1 MNSPIEF
8 NRQRYSKLE
17 AIRARGID
25 PYPVRY
31 DVSHPAQSILDQAED
46 LIESAEPVSVAGRI
60 TSKRGHGKSGFAHLL
75 DRTGRIQIY
84 VRLDRIGSD
93 VYEIFDELIEVGDYL
108 GVKGTVF
115 TTRTGETTVMVDE
128 MELLSKS
135 LRALPEKWHGLRDI
149 ETRYRQRYVD
159 LVINPGVKE
168 VFLKRSRLI
177 RSVQRFMDGEGFVEV
192 ETPILQPL
200 YGGALARP
208 FKTHHQA
215 LDMPLFMRI
224 ADELYLKRLIVGGME
239 RVYEIGHDF
248 RNEGIDRTHNP
259 EFTMLEFYIA
269 YVDYRFIMD
278 LVERLF
284 TSVFQDVN
292 GTLNHTYQGRSIDMT
307 PPWPRISMLDAIR
320 EYGDVDVTGMP
331 TAELAAVCG
340 ERGLDVDPE
349 LGRGKMIDG
358 LFEHFVQDRL
368 LNPTFITD
376 YPVEISPLAKR
387 HPDNPELTE
396 RFEMFICGSEFA
408 NAFSELNDPMDQRRR
423 FEEQVEMQRKG
434 DGEAH
439 AMDEDFLRAMEYGMP
454 PTGGCGIGIDRLAM
468 LITDSANIKD
478 VLLFPHMRR
487 ESFDGE
493 PGAPDSPD
501 GTSEPGGPDDPDG
514 TSEPGGPDDRDGTGA
529 EMENG
534 TGEADGLADRASGT

>member
-1 MNSPIEF
+1 MPTERRTVRSPPRQPSGNSHRDLRSNRVNSPNDF
-8 NRQRYSKLE
+8 NRQRHDKLDE
-17 AIRARGID
+17 IRARGID

-31 DVSHPAQSILDQAED
+31 DVSHPAQSILEHAED
-46 LIESAEPVSVAGRI
+46 LIESAEPVTVAGRI
-60 TSKRGHGKSGFAHLL
+60 VSKRGHGKSGFAHLL

-84 VRLDRIGSD
+84 VRLDRIGSAEF
-93 VYEIFDELIEVGDYL
+93 EIYDELIEVGDYL
-108 GVKGTVF
+108 GVRGAVF
-115 TTRTGETTVMVDE
+115 RTRTGEITVMADE
-128 MELLSKS
+128 LKLLSKS

-159 LVINPGVKE
+159 LIINPGVKE

-177 RSVQRFMDGEGFVEV
+177 RSIQRFMDGEGFVEV

-208 FKTHHQA
+208 FRTHHQA

-284 TSVFQDVN
+284 VSVFQDVA
-292 GTLNHTYQGRSIDMT
+292 GTLDHAYQGQSIDMT

-320 EYGDVDVTGMP
+320 EYAEIDVSGK
-331 TAELAAVCG
+331 TAQELARVCLD
-340 ERGLDVDPE
+340 RGLEVNVE
-349 LGRGKMIDG
+349 LGRGKMIDE
-358 LFEHFVQDRL
+358 LFERFVQDRL
-368 LNPTFITD
+368 VNPTFITD

-387 HPDNPELTE
+387 HRENPELTE
-396 RFEMFICGSEFA
+396 RFELFICGSEFA
-408 NAFSELNDPMDQRRR
+408 NAFSELNDPLDQRRR
-423 FEEQVEMQRKG
+423 FEEQAEMQRKG

-468 LITDSANIKD
+468 LVTDSANIKD

-487 ESFDGE
+487 ES
-493 PGAPDSPD
+493 PD
-501 GTSEPGGPDDPDG
+501 GT
-514 TSEPGGPDDRDGTGA
+514 T
-529 EMENG
+529 
-534 TGEADGLADRASGT
+534 

>member
-1 MNSPIEF
+1 VNSPNEI
-8 NRQRYSKLE
+8 NQQRYGKLDE
-17 AIRARGID
+17 IRARGID
-25 PYPVRY
+25 PYPVRF
-31 DVSHPAQSILDQAED
+31 DVSHPAQTILESAED
-46 LIESAEPVSVAGRI
+46 LIESTAPVTVAGRI
-60 TSKRGHGKSGFAHLL
+60 LSKRGHGKSGFAHLL
-75 DRTGRIQIY
+75 DRTGRIQVY
-84 VRLDRIGSD
+84 VRVDRVGTGD
-93 VYEIFDELIEVGDYL
+93 YEVFDQMIEVGDYL

-115 TTRTGETTVMVDE
+115 TTRTGEITVMVDE
-128 MELLSKS
+128 LTLLSKS
-135 LRALPEKWHGLRDI
+135 LRTLPEKWHGLRDV

-159 LVINPGVKE
+159 LIINPGVKE

-177 RSVQRFMDGEGFVEV
+177 RSIQRFMDEEGFIEV

-269 YVDYRFIMD
+269 YVDYQYIMD

-284 TSVFQDVN
+284 IGVFQDVN
-292 GTLNHTYQGRSIDMT
+292 GTLEHTYQGQPIDLT
-307 PPWPRISMLDAIR
+307 PPWPRLSMLDTIS
-320 EYGDVDVTGMP
+320 EYAQIDVAGMS
-331 TAELAAVCG
+331 TEELAAACG
-340 ERGLDVDPE
+340 ERGIEVNVE
-349 LGRGKMIDG
+349 LGRGKMVDG
-358 LFEHFVQDRL
+358 LFERFVQDHL
-368 LNPTFITD
+368 VNPTFITD

-387 HPDNPELTE
+387 RRDNPELTE
-396 RFEMFICGSEFA
+396 RFELFICGSEFA
-408 NAFSELNDPMDQRRR
+408 NAFSELNDPVDQRRR
-423 FEEQVEMQRKG
+423 FEEQVEMQRRG

-468 LITDSANIKD
+468 LVTDSANIKD
-478 VLLFPHMRR
+478 VLLFPHLRR

-493 PGAPDSPD
+493 SGE
-501 GTSEPGGPDDPDG
+501 TEGP
-514 TSEPGGPDDRDGTGA
+514 
-529 EMENG
+529 
-534 TGEADGLADRASGT
+534 ADRAAGG

>member
-1 MNSPIEF
+1 MNRPIEF

-17 AIRARGID
+17 EIRARGID

-31 DVSHPAQSILDQAED
+31 DVTHPAQSILDQAEA
-46 LIESAEPVSVAGRI
+46 LIESAEPVAAAGRI

-84 VRLDRIGSD
+84 VRLDRVGPEAYE
-93 VYEIFDELIEVGDYL
+93 VYDQLIEVGDYL
-108 GVKGTVF
+108 GVKGAVF
-115 TTRTGETTVMVDE
+115 TTRTGETTVMADE
-128 MELLSKS
+128 LTLLSKS

-159 LVINPGVKE
+159 LIINPGVKE

-177 RSVQRFMDGEGFVEV
+177 RSIQRFMDGEGFIEV

-269 YVDYRFIMD
+269 YVDYQYIMD

-284 TSVFQDVN
+284 VAVFEEVN
-292 GTLNHTYQGRSIDMT
+292 GTLEHAYQDQPIDLT
-307 PPWPRISMLDAIR
+307 PPWPRIPMLEAIR
-320 EYGDVDVTGMP
+320 THSGIDVAGLATG
-331 TAELAAVCG
+331 ELAAVCG

-349 LGRGKMIDG
+349 LGRGRMIDG

-368 LNPTFITD
+368 VNPTFITD

-387 HPDNPELTE
+387 RGDDPDLTE
-396 RFEMFICGSEFA
+396 RFELFICGSEFA
-408 NAFSELNDPMDQRRR
+408 NAFTELNDPVDQRRR

-468 LITDSANIKD
+468 LVTDSANIKD
-478 VLLFPHMRR
+478 VLLFPHLRR
-487 ESFDGE
+487 EAFED
-493 PGAPDSPD
+493 
-501 GTSEPGGPDDPDG
+501 EPGGPDGAEDDG
-514 TSEPGGPDDRDGTGA
+514 EDGPD
-529 EMENG
+529 
-534 TGEADGLADRASGT
+534 EADGRPDRASGAQDAE

>member
-1 MNSPIEF
+1 MNSPNDF
-8 NRQRYSKLE
+8 NRQRHDKLDE
-17 AIRARGID
+17 IRARGID

-31 DVSHPAQSILDQAED
+31 DVSHPAQSIIEQAED
-46 LIESAEPVSVAGRI
+46 LIESAEPVTVAGRI
-60 TSKRGHGKSGFAHLL
+60 VSKRGHGKSGFAHLL

-84 VRLDRIGSD
+84 VRLDRVDSGE
-93 VYEIFDELIEVGDYL
+93 YEIYDELIEVGDFL
-108 GVKGTVF
+108 GVRGAVF
-115 TTRTGETTVMVDE
+115 RTRTGEITVMADE
-128 MELLSKS
+128 LKLLSKS

-159 LVINPGVKE
+159 LIINPGVKE

-177 RSVQRFMDGEGFVEV
+177 RSIQQFMDGEGFVEV

-269 YVDYRFIMD
+269 YVDYRYIMD

-284 TSVFQDVN
+284 VRVFQEVN
-292 GTLNHTYQGRSIDMT
+292 GTLDHAYQGQPIDMT
-307 PPWPRISMLDAIR
+307 PPWPRLSMLDAIR
-320 EYGDVDVTGMP
+320 EYAEIDVSDM
-331 TAELAAVCG
+331 TAGELAQVCG
-340 ERGLDVDPE
+340 DRGLEVNVE
-349 LGRGKMIDG
+349 LGRGKMIDEI
-358 LFEHFVQDRL
+358 FERFVQDRL
-368 LNPTFITD
+368 VNPTFITD

-387 HPDNPELTE
+387 HRENPELTE
-396 RFEMFICGSEFA
+396 RFELFICGSEFA
-408 NAFSELNDPMDQRRR
+408 NAFSELNDPLDQRRR
-423 FEEQVEMQRKG
+423 FEEQVEMQRRG

-454 PTGGCGIGIDRLAM
+454 PTGGCGVGIDRLAM
-468 LITDSANIKD
+468 LITDSTNIKD
-478 VLLFPHMRR
+478 VLLFPHLRR
-487 ESFDGE
+487 ESLDGE
-493 PGAPDSPD
+493 PAGPGEPGEPAGP
-501 GTSEPGGPDDPDG
+501 GEPGGP
-514 TSEPGGPDDRDGTGA
+514 GGPEDQVAT
-529 EMENG
+529 
-534 TGEADGLADRASGT
+534 

>member
-1 MNSPIEF
+1 MNRPNDI
-8 NRQRYSKLE
+8 NRQRHNKLE
-17 AIRARGID
+17 EIRTRGID
-25 PYPVRY
+25 PYPVRF
-31 DVSHPAQSILDQAED
+31 DVSHPAQSILEKAED
-46 LIESAEPVSVAGRI
+46 LIEAGTPVTVAGRI
-60 TSKRGHGKSGFAHLL
+60 ISMRGHGKSSFAHLL

-84 VRLDRIGSD
+84 VRLDRVGSGD
-93 VYEIFDELIEVGDYL
+93 YEIYDQLIEVGDFL
-108 GVKGTVF
+108 GIRGTVF
-115 TTRTGETTVMVDE
+115 KTRTGEITVIADE
-128 MELLSKS
+128 LKLLSKS

-149 ETRYRQRYVD
+149 EIRYRQRYLD
-159 LVINPGVKE
+159 LIINPGVKE

-177 RSVQRFMDGEGFVEV
+177 RSIQRFMDGEGFVEV

-269 YVDYRFIMD
+269 YVDYEYIMD

-284 TSVFQDVN
+284 VIVFQEIS
-292 GTLNHTYQGRSIDMT
+292 GTLNHTYQGQPIDMT
-307 PPWPRISMLDAIR
+307 PPWPRLSMLEAIR
-320 EYGDVDVTGMP
+320 EYADIDVNDMT
-331 TAELAAVCG
+331 TEELAAVCRN
-340 ERGLDVDPE
+340 RGLDVNVA
-349 LGRGKMIDG
+349 LGRGKIIDE
-358 LFEHFVQDRL
+358 LFECFVQDRL
-368 LNPTFITD
+368 VNPTFITD

-387 HPDNPELTE
+387 HRDNPELTE
-396 RFEMFICGSEFA
+396 RFELFICGSEFA
-408 NAFSELNDPMDQRRR
+408 NAFSELNDPVDQRRR
-423 FEEQVEMQRKG
+423 FEQQVEMQRMG

-454 PTGGCGIGIDRLAM
+454 PTGGCGIGIDRLTM

-478 VLLFPHMRR
+478 VLLFPHLRR

-493 PGAPDSPD
+493 PGS
-501 GTSEPGGPDDPDG
+501 PGGPDDTDASRDG
-514 TSEPGGPDDRDGTGA
+514 GVDADDLPGGTDGPEDHVA
-529 EMENG
+529 I
-534 TGEADGLADRASGT
+534 R

>member
-8 NRQRYSKLE
+8 NRQRYEKLE
-17 AIRARGID
+17 EIRARGID

-31 DVSHPAQSILDQAED
+31 DVTHPAQSILDQAEA
-46 LIESAEPVSVAGRI
+46 LIESSEPITVAGRI

-84 VRLDRIGSD
+84 VRLDRVGTD
-93 VYEIFDELIEVGDYL
+93 AYEVYNQLIEVGDYL
-108 GVKGTVF
+108 GVKGAVF
-115 TTRTGETTVMVDE
+115 TTRTGETTVMADE
-128 MELLSKS
+128 LTLLSKS

-159 LVINPGVKE
+159 LIINPGVKE

-177 RSVQRFMDGEGFVEV
+177 RSIQRFMDGQGFIEV

-215 LDMPLFMRI
+215 LDMPLYMRI

-269 YVDYRFIMD
+269 YVDFQFIMD

-284 TSVFQDVN
+284 VVVFEEVN
-292 GTLNHTYQGRSIDMT
+292 GTLEHTYQDQPIDLT
-307 PPWPRISMLDAIR
+307 PPWPRIPMLDAIR
-320 EYGDVDVTGMP
+320 TYSGIDVTGLS
-331 TAELAAVCG
+331 TGELAAVCSD
-340 ERGLDVDPE
+340 RGLEVDAG
-349 LGRGKMIDG
+349 LGRGRMIDE

-368 LNPTFITD
+368 VNPTFITD

-387 HPDNPELTE
+387 RRDDPDLTE
-396 RFEMFICGSEFA
+396 RFELFICGSEFA
-408 NAFSELNDPMDQRRR
+408 NAFTELNDPVDQRRR
-423 FEEQVEMQRKG
+423 FEQQVEMARKG

-468 LITDSANIKD
+468 LVTDSANIKD
-478 VLLFPHMRR
+478 VLLFPHLRR
-487 ESFDGE
+487 ESFDG
-493 PGAPDSPD
+493 GS
-501 GTSEPGGPDDPDG
+501 GGPDETEADAEAGSVETEGRPD
-514 TSEPGGPDDRDGTGA
+514 RATGA
-529 EMENG
+529 QDAE
-534 TGEADGLADRASGT
+534 

>member
-1 MNSPIEF
+1 MQTVLRTVRSPPLQPSGNSHRDLRSKRVNSPNEF
-8 NRQRYSKLE
+8 NRQRHEKLE

-31 DVSHPAQSILDQAED
+31 DVSHPAQSILEQAED
-46 LIESAEPVSVAGRI
+46 LMESAAPVTVAGRI
-60 TSKRGHGKSGFAHLL
+60 VSKRGHGKSGFAHLL
-75 DRTGRIQIY
+75 DRTGRIQVY
-84 VRLDRIGSD
+84 VRLDRVGSD
-93 VYEIFDELIEVGDYL
+93 EYEIYDELIEVGDYL
-108 GVKGTVF
+108 GVGGTVF
-115 TTRTGETTVMVDE
+115 RTRTGEITVMAGE
-128 MELLSKS
+128 LKLLSKS

-159 LVINPGVKE
+159 LIINPGVME

-177 RSVQRFMDGEGFVEV
+177 RSIQRFMDGEGFVEV

-269 YVDYRFIMD
+269 YVDYRYIMD

-284 TSVFQDVN
+284 VRVFQEVN
-292 GTLNHTYQGRSIDMT
+292 GTLSHTYQGQPIDLA
-307 PPWPRISMLDAIR
+307 PPWPRLSMLDAIR
-320 EYGDVDVTGMP
+320 EHAGIDVSGMS
-331 TAELAAVCG
+331 AGELAAVCG
-340 ERGLDVDPE
+340 DRGLDVNVE
-349 LGRGKMIDG
+349 LGRGRMIDE
-358 LFEHFVQDRL
+358 LFERFVQDRL
-368 LNPTFITD
+368 VNPTFITD

-387 HPDNPELTE
+387 HRENPDLTE
-396 RFEMFICGSEFA
+396 RFELFICGSEFA
-408 NAFSELNDPMDQRRR
+408 NAFSELNDPLDQRRR
-423 FEEQVEMQRKG
+423 FDEQVEMQRKG

-478 VLLFPHMRR
+478 VLLFPHLRR
-487 ESFDGE
+487 ESFDG
-493 PGAPDSPD
+493 AP
-501 GTSEPGGPDDPDG
+501 
-514 TSEPGGPDDRDGTGA
+514 
-529 EMENG
+529 
-534 TGEADGLADRASGT
+534 

>member
-1 MNSPIEF
+1 MNSPNEI
-8 NRQRYSKLE
+8 NQQRYGKLDE
-17 AIRARGID
+17 IRARGID
-25 PYPVRY
+25 PYPVRF
-31 DVSHPAQSILDQAED
+31 DVSHPAQTILESAED
-46 LIESAEPVSVAGRI
+46 LIESTAPVTVAGRI
-60 TSKRGHGKSGFAHLL
+60 LSKRGHGKSGFAHLL
-75 DRTGRIQIY
+75 DRTGRIQVY
-84 VRLDRIGSD
+84 VRVDRVGTGD
-93 VYEIFDELIEVGDYL
+93 YEVFDQMIEVGDYL

-115 TTRTGETTVMVDE
+115 TTRTGEITVMVDE
-128 MELLSKS
+128 LTLLSKS
-135 LRALPEKWHGLRDI
+135 LRTLPEKWHGLRDV

-159 LVINPGVKE
+159 LIINPGVKE

-177 RSVQRFMDGEGFVEV
+177 RSIQRFMDEEGFIEV

-269 YVDYRFIMD
+269 YVDYQYIMD

-284 TSVFQDVN
+284 IGVFQDVN
-292 GTLNHTYQGRSIDMT
+292 GTLEHTYQGQPIDLT
-307 PPWPRISMLDAIR
+307 PPWPRLSMLDTIS
-320 EYGDVDVTGMP
+320 EYAQIDVAGMS
-331 TAELAAVCG
+331 TEELAAACG
-340 ERGLDVDPE
+340 ERGIEVNVE
-349 LGRGKMIDG
+349 LGRGKMVDG
-358 LFEHFVQDRL
+358 LFERFVQDHL
-368 LNPTFITD
+368 VNPTFITD

-387 HPDNPELTE
+387 RRDNPELTE
-396 RFEMFICGSEFA
+396 RFELFICGSEFA
-408 NAFSELNDPMDQRRR
+408 NAFSELNDPVDQRRR
-423 FEEQVEMQRKG
+423 FEEQVEMQRRG

-468 LITDSANIKD
+468 LVTDSANIKD
-478 VLLFPHMRR
+478 VLLFPHLRR

-493 PGAPDSPD
+493 SGE
-501 GTSEPGGPDDPDG
+501 TEGP
-514 TSEPGGPDDRDGTGA
+514 
-529 EMENG
+529 
-534 TGEADGLADRASGT
+534 ADRAAGG

>member
-1 MNSPIEF
+1 MSSPIDF
-8 NRQRYSKLE
+8 NRQRYGKLE
-17 AIRARGID
+17 ALRARGID

-31 DVSHPAQSILDQAED
+31 DVTHPARSILDQAED
-46 LIESAEPVSVAGRI
+46 LIESAEPVAVAGRI
-60 TSKRGHGKSGFAHLL
+60 TSKRGHGKSSFAHLL

-84 VRLDRIGSD
+84 VRLDRVGPD
-93 VYEIFDELIEVGDYL
+93 VFEVFDQLVEVGDFL
-108 GVKGTVF
+108 GVKGAVF
-115 TTRTGETTVMVDE
+115 TTRTGETTVMADE
-128 MELLSKS
+128 LELLSKS
-135 LRALPEKWHGLRDI
+135 LRALPEKWHGLRDV

-159 LVINPGVKE
+159 LIINPGVKE

-177 RSVQRFMDGEGFVEV
+177 RSIQRFMDDEGFVEV

-269 YVDYRFIMD
+269 YVDYRYVMD

-284 TSVFQDVN
+284 VRVFQEVN
-292 GTLNHTYQGRSIDMT
+292 GTLDHAYQGRSIDLT
-307 PPWPRISMLDAIR
+307 PPWPRLSMLDALR
-320 EYGDVDVTGMP
+320 EYAGIDVAGMP
-331 TAELAAVCG
+331 AGELAAVCA
-340 ERGLDVDPE
+340 ERGLDVNAE

-358 LFEHFVQDRL
+358 LFERFVQDRL
-368 LNPTFITD
+368 QNPTFITD

-387 HPDNPELTE
+387 HPDNPDLTE
-396 RFEMFICGSEFA
+396 RFELFICGSEFA

-423 FEEQVEMQRKG
+423 FEEQVEMQRLG

-468 LITDSANIKD
+468 LVTDSANIKD
-478 VLLFPHMRR
+478 VLLFPHLRR
-487 ESFDGE
+487 ESFDGGPDGSGE
-493 PGAPDSPD
+493 PGIPD
-501 GTSEPGGPDDPDG
+501 GGGVEAEDGSGEPGVPDGGGVEAEDGSGGSGGPD
-514 TSEPGGPDDRDGTGA
+514 
-529 EMENG
+529 
-534 TGEADGLADRASGT
+534 GLPDRASGT

>member
-17 AIRARGID
+17 EIRARGID

-46 LIESAEPVSVAGRI
+46 LIESTDPVSVAGRI

-84 VRLDRIGSD
+84 VRHDRVGSD
-93 VYEIFDELIEVGDYL
+93 VYEIYDELIEVGDYL

-284 TSVFQDVN
+284 TSVFQEVN
-292 GTLNHTYQGRSIDMT
+292 GTLNHTYQDRPIDMT

-340 ERGLDVDPE
+340 DRGLDVDPE

-396 RFEMFICGSEFA
+396 RFELFICGSEFA

-478 VLLFPHMRR
+478 VLLFPHMRN

-493 PGAPDSPD
+493 PGGPDGPG
-501 GTSEPGGPDDPDG
+501 GTSEPGISG
-514 TSEPGGPDDRDGTGA
+514 EPGGPEGPDGTGA

-534 TGEADGLADRASGT
+534 SGEADGLTDRTSGT

>member
-1 MNSPIEF
+1 MNSPNEF
-8 NRQRYSKLE
+8 NRQRHEKLE

-31 DVSHPAQSILDQAED
+31 DVSHPAQSILEQAED
-46 LIESAEPVSVAGRI
+46 LMESAAPVTVAGRI
-60 TSKRGHGKSGFAHLL
+60 VSKRGHGKSGFAHLL
-75 DRTGRIQIY
+75 DRTGRIQVY
-84 VRLDRIGSD
+84 VRLDRVGSD
-93 VYEIFDELIEVGDYL
+93 EYEIYDELIEVGDYL
-108 GVKGTVF
+108 GVGGTVF
-115 TTRTGETTVMVDE
+115 RTRTGEITVMAGE
-128 MELLSKS
+128 LKLLSKS

-159 LVINPGVKE
+159 LIINPGVME

-177 RSVQRFMDGEGFVEV
+177 RSIQRFMDGEGFVEV

-269 YVDYRFIMD
+269 YVDYRYIMD

-284 TSVFQDVN
+284 VRVFQEVN
-292 GTLNHTYQGRSIDMT
+292 GTLSHTYQGQPIDLA
-307 PPWPRISMLDAIR
+307 PPWPRLSMLDAIR
-320 EYGDVDVTGMP
+320 EHAGIDVSGMS
-331 TAELAAVCG
+331 AGELAAVCG
-340 ERGLDVDPE
+340 DRGLDVNVE
-349 LGRGKMIDG
+349 LGRGRMIDE
-358 LFEHFVQDRL
+358 LFERFVQDRL
-368 LNPTFITD
+368 VNPTFITD

-387 HPDNPELTE
+387 HRENPDLTE
-396 RFEMFICGSEFA
+396 RFELFICGSEFA
-408 NAFSELNDPMDQRRR
+408 NAFSELNDPLDQRRR
-423 FEEQVEMQRKG
+423 FDEQVEMQRKG

-478 VLLFPHMRR
+478 VLLFPHLRR
-487 ESFDGE
+487 ESFDG
-493 PGAPDSPD
+493 AP
-501 GTSEPGGPDDPDG
+501 
-514 TSEPGGPDDRDGTGA
+514 
-529 EMENG
+529 
-534 TGEADGLADRASGT
+534 

>member
-17 AIRARGID
+17 EIRARGID

-31 DVSHPAQSILDQAED
+31 DVTHPAQSILDQVET
-46 LIESAEPVSVAGRI
+46 LIESTELVAVAGRI

-84 VRLDRIGSD
+84 VRIDRVGPEAYE
-93 VYEIFDELIEVGDYL
+93 VYDQLIEVGDYL
-108 GVKGTVF
+108 GVKGAVF
-115 TTRTGETTVMVDE
+115 TTRTGETTVMADE
-128 MELLSKS
+128 LTLLSKS

-159 LVINPGVKE
+159 LIINPGVKE

-177 RSVQRFMDGEGFVEV
+177 RSIQRFMDGEGFIEV

-269 YVDYRFIMD
+269 YVDYQYIMD

-284 TSVFQDVN
+284 VSVFEEVN
-292 GTLNHTYQGRSIDMT
+292 GTLEHAYQDQPIDLT
-307 PPWPRISMLDAIR
+307 PPWPRIPMLEAIR
-320 EYGDVDVTGMP
+320 THSGIDVAGLATG
-331 TAELAAVCG
+331 ELAAVCG
-340 ERGLDVDPE
+340 ERGLDVDAE
-349 LGRGKMIDG
+349 LGRGRMIDG

-368 LNPTFITD
+368 VNPTFITD

-387 HPDNPELTE
+387 RGDDPDLTE
-396 RFEMFICGSEFA
+396 RFELFICGSEFA
-408 NAFSELNDPMDQRRR
+408 NAFTELNDPVDQRRR
-423 FEEQVEMQRKG
+423 FEEQVEMRRKG

-468 LITDSANIKD
+468 LVTDSANIKD

-487 ESFDGE
+487 EASGEESDGPDGAEVDGE
-493 PGAPDSPD
+493 
-501 GTSEPGGPDDPDG
+501 
-514 TSEPGGPDDRDGTGA
+514 DGTG
-529 EMENG
+529 E
-534 TGEADGLADRASGT
+534 TDGRPDRASGAQDAE